1 MLLLTRNLKLHG
13 LHKFRDQF
21 VGPFVIT
28 EHIGEMAYWFDLLL
42 HDALRGIQNDF
53 HMSLLHDWQ
62 SNGVHADVPSTEIDR
77 EAEYKVGETKGY
89 HVRNG
94 EVQYLMLFA
103 GFDSSEDTWLTE
115 FQLEHADE
123 LL

>member
-1 MLLLTRNLKLHG
+1 M
-13 LHKFRDQF
+13 
-21 VGPFVIT
+21 
-28 EHIGEMAYWFDLLL
+28 
-42 HDALRGIQNDF
+42 
-53 HMSLLHDWQ
+53 
-62 SNGVHADVPSTEIDR
+62 HADVPSIEIDG

-89 HVRNG
+89 HVRG
-94 EVQYLMLFA
+94 EVQYLMLFT